1 VSKGLPPTSDPF
13 WYFFRGLFRY
23 RGLIAATF
31 LFVLLSGMSLWAGL
45 LGASPVLRAILGDK
59 QELRTFAVQFN
70 ERLVKDASFLSF
82 LQVPDH
88 LIARLPTDPF
98 ESLVW
103 IMGGLCVLAVFG
115 SACTYFHAYLSL
127 TVVNRHITAI
137 RRGAFHAALRAPLL
151 RISQQGPSDTIS
163 RIVNDTGQLANG
175 LTVLLSKAVL
185 QVFKGIAALA
195 VSMTIE
201 WRVTLA
207 ALAITPILYTIIRK
221 LGKRIK
227 RAANAALQSQ
237 SGLYSAA
244 SESLQGLRVVKVH
257 TTELLEAGRFHRKN
271 KQMLSELNRVR
282 TARALASPLTE
293 ALSIFLLCGLVLI
306 AAKAILTTGLS
317 ADRILLA
324 LGSLAVA
331 GASLKPMTGII
342 TEIQTTQPAAQR
354 IKELLDTP
362 PEPGHT
368 PGLPKLPRH
377 KDTIAFEDVRV
388 RYPGANR
395 DALGSITLSIK
406 AGERIAFVGPNG
418 CGKTTLLGLVPR
430 LYEPSAGRI
439 CVDGH
444 DIAKVSVRSLRAQ
457 IGVVTQETVLF
468 QGTIAHNIGY
478 GTGASREAV
487 IAAAKS
493 ARAHEFIE
501 QLASGY
507 DTILAEGGSGLS
519 GGQRQR
525 LAIARAILRQPAI
538 LILDEATSMIDTE
551 SESKISE
558 SLAEFSTGR
567 TTLIVAHRLN
577 TILSCDRIVVMDQ
590 GNVVDQ
596 GTHTQLLA
604 RCALYQT
611 LVRSQFGTS

>member
-1 VSKGLPPTSDPF
+1 MSKGLPPTSDPY

-31 LFVLLSGMSLWAGL
+31 LFVVLSGMSLWAGL
-45 LGASPVLRAILGDK
+45 LGASPVLRAILGEN
-59 QELRTFAVQFN
+59 QQLSTLAVDFN
-70 ERLVKDASFLSF
+70 KRLVADAPFLSF
-82 LQVPDH
+82 LQIPH
-88 LIARLPTDPF
+88 GLIVRLPSDPF

-103 IMGGLCVLAVFG
+103 IMGGLAVIAVFG
-115 SACTYFHAYLSL
+115 CTCTYFHAYLSL
-127 TVVNRHITAI
+127 TVVNKHITVI
-137 RRGAFHAALRAPLL
+137 RRMAFQAALRAPLL
-151 RISQQGPSDTIS
+151 RISQQGPSDAIS
-163 RIVNDTGQLANG
+163 RIVNDTGLLANG

-185 QVFKGIAALA
+185 QVFKGVAALA
-195 VSMTIE
+195 VAMTIE

-207 ALAITPILYTIIRK
+207 SFAVAPVLYSINRK

-237 SGLYSAA
+237 AGLYSAA
-244 SESLQGLRVVKVH
+244 SESLQGLRVVKVN
-257 TTELLEAGRFHRKN
+257 TTERLETGRFHRKN

-282 TARALASPLTE
+282 SARALASPLTE
-293 ALSIFLLCGLVLI
+293 VLSIFVLCGLVLV
-306 AAKAILTTGLS
+306 AAKAVLTIGLS
-317 ADRILLA
+317 PDRILLA

-331 GASLKPMTGII
+331 GASLKPLTGII
-342 TEIQTTQPAAQR
+342 TEIQSTQPAAKR

-377 KDTIAFEDVRV
+377 TTSIAFENIHL
-388 RYPGANR
+388 RYPDANR
-395 DALGSITLSIK
+395 DALGGITLLIK

-430 LYEPSAGRI
+430 LYEPTAGRI
-439 CVDGH
+439 CVDGQ
-444 DIAKVSVRSLRAQ
+444 DISQVSVRSLRAQ

-507 DTILAEGGSGLS
+507 DTILAEGGTGLS

-538 LILDEATSMIDTE
+538 LILDEATSMIDAD
-551 SESKISE
+551 SETKISE
-558 SLAEFSTGR
+558 SLAEFSAGR
-567 TTLIVAHRLN
+567 TTLIVAHRLS

-590 GNVVDQ
+590 GVIVNQ
-596 GTHTQLLA
+596 GTHAYLMA
-604 RCALYQT
+604 HCALYQT
-611 LVRSQFGTS
+611 LARSQFGDS

>member
-1 VSKGLPPTSDPF
+1 
-13 WYFFRGLFRY
+13 
-23 RGLIAATF
+23 
-31 LFVLLSGMSLWAGL
+31 MSLWAGL